1 MSTFECWLSRDDGT
15 RIQILDL
22 VGPFSYT
29 LALNNIGSFTL
40 TLPANFPRDLLAYD
54 RRVLFWRKP
63 DGGGLRLEFVGF
75 VRLIDTTAPGG
86 FIRRIV
92 SGPDCNDLLNRRIVA
107 YYAASAQASK
117 TATGDNFILQLVRDN
132 LGDDTTVAAR
142 KLSSTYLDVQ
152 ANPSLGPSITKAYAW
167 RNLLDVIREVS
178 DATRKAGSVVYFGIV
193 PVTETQ
199 FQMRV
204 QLTQWGRDRTA
215 DSGYP
220 LTFSLENEN
229 LANPHLVE
237 DARDEVTT
245 AYGLGD
251 GEDSQRDV
259 QTSTDTAREGVSV
272 FGRREAAINAVGNAT
287 ASVLD
292 AADGRVNKGRPVT
305 YFTATLLSVPGCI
318 YGVDW
323 GFGDLVTVSFDG
335 RQFDAL
341 IRAVTVSVDENGKET
356 LQCVLEAML

>member
-1 MSTFECWLSRDDGT
+1 MKPRATAF
-15 RIQILDL
+15 
-22 VGPFSYT
+22 
-29 LALNNIGSFTL
+29 A
-40 TLPANFPRDLLAYD
+40 PA
-54 RRVLFWRKP
+54 KS
-63 DGGGLRLEFVGF
+63 GGGNLSWEAAGTTCWSTITNVFGLATSTYNITCDGQQTAYNTFGLVLIPINETRGTVSLLR
-75 VRLIDTTAPGG
+75 VRGYLGTHAAGSPGNG
-86 FIRRIV
+86 AELREHTV
-92 SGPDCNDLLNRRIVA
+92 H
-107 YYAASAQASK
+107 
-117 TATGDNFILQLVRDN
+117 FILQLVRDN
-132 LGDDTTVAAR
+132 LGADTTVAAR

-229 LANPHLVE
+229 MANPHLVE
-237 DARDEVTT
+237 DAREEVTT

-251 GEDSQRDV
+251 GEDSLRDV
-259 QTSTDTAREGVSV
+259 QTSTDTTREGVSV

-287 ASVLD
+287 AGVLD

-341 IRAVTVSVDENGKET
+341 IRAVTVSVDENGRET
-356 LQCVLEAML
+356 LACVLEAYL